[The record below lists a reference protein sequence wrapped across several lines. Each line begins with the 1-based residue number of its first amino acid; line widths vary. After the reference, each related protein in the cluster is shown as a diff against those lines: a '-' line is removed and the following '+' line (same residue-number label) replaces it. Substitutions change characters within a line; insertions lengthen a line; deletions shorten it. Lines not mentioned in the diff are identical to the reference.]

1 MNRSI
6 TRFPLAIAAIALLC
20 ALTVPSQAQI
30 DLNKLK
36 KKAEK
41 VLPKAQDDPPPAPK
55 SETTHTEDNA
65 AGEDPKDM
73 LRSAERAVQPLIDM
87 RSVAPGYYA
96 KKDAAQNFYDEVK
109 RADYFA
115 NKAKAERAVAMKP
128 SLVEMEGPT
137 YDNIVNKCPAAFRK
151 LTDDYL
157 IREINNAI
165 EQAYAAKAKGKS
177 SAGMALDH
185 AEAAQLVAEA
195 ALLMQPDDAKL
206 LGLRDDAR
214 AAVESMQK
222 EYGAAVYTGSFHK
235 EHAGQIVFSTSPIQ
249 TGKENPGAMQTSF
262 TTADNIYGMMY
273 FKGTFK
279 EVTRQNNTGVIE
291 LLVDGTE
298 KARYNFKLDGEKRE
312 QTWLSTEI
320 IPDPAIS
327 TTRGAAIFTKAI
339 AELSPRR
346 HTMKLVCKDD
356 YNVPISEGEFTLD
369 CSSGL
374 DRVAAVNKKLEEKK
388 VDAALVPAAG
398 MRDAALEKSMVDAC
412 RDWPETPIKAIIT
425 DGDWTIDRH
434 PITSAILSRT
444 INATVLFKLKDGT
457 CKAFKLSFRQQYKG
471 KSYGKTERYG
481 VGDSFQISCD
491 KVK

>member
-1 MNRSI
+1 
-6 TRFPLAIAAIALLC
+6 
-20 ALTVPSQAQI
+20 
-30 DLNKLK
+30 
-36 KKAEK
+36 
-41 VLPKAQDDPPPAPK
+41 
-55 SETTHTEDNA
+55 
-65 AGEDPKDM
+65 M
-73 LRSAERAVQPLIDM
+73 L
-87 RSVAPGYYA
+87 
-96 KKDAAQNFYDEVK
+96 
-109 RADYFA
+109 
-115 NKAKAERAVAMKP
+115 
-128 SLVEMEGPT
+128 LVETSRIDGGSVLLLHRLDRRAGVVAQPEQLG
-137 YDNIVNKCPAAFRK
+137 IVG
-151 LTDDYL
+151 LH
-157 IREINNAI
+157 
-165 EQAYAAKAKGKS
+165 EQRRLGDE
-177 SAGMALDH
+177 LR
-185 AEAAQLVAEA
+185 
-195 ALLMQPDDAKL
+195 
-206 LGLRDDAR
+206 GLRVIQR
-214 AAVESMQK
+214 
-222 EYGAAVYTGSFHK
+222 
-235 EHAGQIVFSTSPIQ
+235 HAGGGFSFRLGGI
-249 TGKENPGAMQTSF
+249 G
-262 TTADNIYGMMY
+262 
-273 FKGTFK
+273 
-279 EVTRQNNTGVIE
+279 
-291 LLVDGTE
+291 LLDRVVD
-298 KARYNFKLDGEKRE
+298 FKLDGEKRE

-412 RDWPETPIKAIIT
+412 RDWPETPVKAIIT